1 MFNHTYTAC
10 RNQSTHRMYTSL
22 PAISGKQL
30 IRLLKK
36 DGWIEGRRKT
46 HGVAL
51 TKAVGDRTLVTVIP
65 DTRASLP
72 DGTLSAIL
80 GPKQT
85 NIGRQ
90 GLLDLLNK
98 YGL

>member
-1 MFNHTYTAC
+1 
-10 RNQSTHRMYTSL
+10 MYTKA

-30 IRLLKK
+30 IKLLIK
-36 DGWIEGRRKT
+36 DDWVVGRKAT
-46 HGVAL
+46 HGISL
-51 TKAVGDRTLVTVIP
+51 TKAAGGHTKVTVIP
-65 DTRASLP
+65 NTRVSFP
-72 DGTLSAIL
+72 EGTLGEIL

-85 NIGRQ
+85 NLGKK

>member
-1 MFNHTYTAC
+1 
-10 RNQSTHRMYTSL
+10 MYTKV

-30 IRLLKK
+30 IKLFIK
-36 DGWIEGRRKT
+36 DDWVVGRQAT
-46 HGVAL
+46 HGISL
-51 TKAVGDRTLVTVIP
+51 TKSAGSHTKVTVIP
-65 DTRASLP
+65 NTRASLP
-72 DGTLSAIL
+72 EGTLGDIL

-85 NIGRQ
+85 NIGKK